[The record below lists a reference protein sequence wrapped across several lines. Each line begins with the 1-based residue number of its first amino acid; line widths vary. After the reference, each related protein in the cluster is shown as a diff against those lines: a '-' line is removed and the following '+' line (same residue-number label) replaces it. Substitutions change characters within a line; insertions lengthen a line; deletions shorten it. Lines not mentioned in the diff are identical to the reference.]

1 MVGEREENLSERDER
16 INYDKKIHVHE
27 KSGLTAIIGVRN
39 PHAAADHAP
48 PLEAAVIALV
58 AGVHFR
64 ARVDE
69 AIAYDA
75 LAVALLAQPADGDAG
90 LLPTHHQIGM
100 VLSHDSKEFLQAEI
114 QKFERWTIA
123 LLFCR
128 EIGVEKRR

>member
-1 MVGEREENLSERDER
+1 MNT
-16 INYDKKIHVHE
+16 

-39 PHAAADHAP
+39 PHAATDHAP

-58 AGVHFR
+58 AGVHDR

-75 LAVALLAQPADGDAG
+75 LAVALLAQPANGDAG

-100 VLSHDSKEFLQAEI
+100 VLSHDSNEFLQ
-114 QKFERWTIA
+114 
-123 LLFCR
+123 
-128 EIGVEKRR
+128 VEMMKVRKKAIRSSPL